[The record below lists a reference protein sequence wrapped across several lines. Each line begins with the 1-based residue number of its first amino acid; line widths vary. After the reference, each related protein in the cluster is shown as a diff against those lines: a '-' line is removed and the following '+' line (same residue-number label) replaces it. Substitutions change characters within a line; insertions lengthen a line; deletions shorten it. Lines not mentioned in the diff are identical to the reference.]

1 MNSQKERETELQEQQ
16 MKNMSKAQQHLIN
29 LLQQPILHQQKQTQQ
44 LVQQQQLHVQ
54 LQQRQMNAFLS
65 ILSKFAE
72 K

>member
-54 LQQRQMNAFLS
+54 LKQRQMNAFLS